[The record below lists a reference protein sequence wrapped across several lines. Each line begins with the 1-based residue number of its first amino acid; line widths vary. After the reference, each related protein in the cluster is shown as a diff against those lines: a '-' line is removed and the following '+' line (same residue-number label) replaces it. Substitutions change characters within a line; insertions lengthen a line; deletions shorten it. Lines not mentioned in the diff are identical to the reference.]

1 MSRQEAAGFIETFGF
16 LPAVEAADV
25 CVKTADVR
33 LVAKHYSGGGLVTI
47 IIRGDVGAVKAA
59 IEAGTVAADRVGKV
73 VSSHVIARPDAEL
86 DGLLGKHI
94 KTSAKTVPE
103 KAKEKPAKTVSE
115 KAKEKPA
122 KVKVK
127 PVKAEPAPAADKTP
141 QAAVVPTEDELS
153 KHKTVNLRNMARQL
167 SGFPMSKQEIKFANK
182 ATLVRAIIE
191 YHQRVK

>member
-16 LPAVEAADV
+16 LPAIEAADV

-73 VSSHVIARPDAEL
+73 ASSHVIARPDGEL

-94 KTSAKTVPE
+94 KA
-103 KAKEKPAKTVSE
+103 
-115 KAKEKPA
+115 PA

-127 PVKAEPAPAADKTP
+127 PAKAEPTPVATKTP
-141 QAAVVPTEDELS
+141 QATAVPTEDELS